1 MRPLASLMLR
11 CGMTWKEFAE
21 LCKSVFVDVASE
33 EYGIKG
39 RKTNVSRVS
48 ILTGMSR
55 KEVKRLRDLLEA
67 EQAPAPGK
75 TTDATRVL
83 SGWHQDKDFLDADD
97 KPLPLAPDGEG
108 ATFAELMRRY
118 GGDIPQG
125 AMLKE
130 LRHARAV
137 EDTKDGKLRAISRYY
152 TPVQLDPELL
162 LIAGSNLRDLAAT
175 LNHNLTP
182 DKAVRRFEG
191 RADNGAIDIK
201 ATPAFRRFMEE
212 EGQRLLEKVDD
223 WLTEHQVSD
232 EDKSDTDKVRL
243 GVGVYAIEDMANKR
257 GQK

>member
-1 MRPLASLMLR
+1 MRPVASLLLR

-21 LCKSVFVDVASE
+21 LCKSVFVEVASE

-39 RKTNVSRVS
+39 RMTNVSRVS

-55 KEVKRLRDLLEA
+55 KEVKRQRELLEA
-67 EQAPAPGK
+67 HTPPAEGK

-83 SGWHQDKDFLDADD
+83 SGWHQDKDFLDQDG
-97 KPLPLAPDGEG
+97 KPLPLPLDGKG

-130 LRHARAV
+130 LKNAKAV
-137 EDTKDGKLRAISRYY
+137 EDTEDGKLRAISRYY
-152 TPVQLDPELL
+152 SPVRMDPELL

-175 LNHNLTP
+175 LNYNLSI
-182 DKAVRRFEG
+182 DEGKRFEG
-191 RADNGAIDIK
+191 RADNDTIDAK
-201 ATPAFRRFMEE
+201 VLPAFRKLMEE
-212 EGQRLLEKVDD
+212 EGQRFLEKLDD
-223 WLTEHQVSD
+223 WLSAHQVPD
-232 EDKSDTDKVRL
+232 NDKADAKRVRL
-243 GVGVYAIEDMANKR
+243 GVGIYAIEDMANKR